1 MTASLIGRVAR
12 GKHGAQDLSLDEAR
26 TVWRSLLADDAD
38 PMQLGAFLIAERMK
52 GETAEELAGFVL
64 AARDYVA
71 GYYQQSPR
79 HGWVDLP
86 CYAGKRRAVPAH
98 VLAAVQLA
106 RQGVPIVVHGVEHI
120 AQRSSAWQCLQA
132 VGVQR
137 AYSVAEAVQVVE
149 SQHIVYCDMA
159 DICPPLMRVYGLRQR
174 LGVRTFANSVAR
186 LLNPLHCAGQLNGVF
201 HTPYVERMVAA
212 NQHLGQVRS
221 MVFMGAEGE
230 PELYTDRQKR
240 LLLQQGNDVT
250 TPVLA
255 DLGCAP
261 YSKEAMAADVIQAQF
276 VALHNGGGNRD
287 VLARVA
293 RSMQALRWAAV
304 GGEWDKE
311 T

>member
-1 MTASLIGRVAR
+1 VIASLIARVAR

-26 TVWRSLLADDAD
+26 TVWRSLLAADAD

-64 AARDYVA
+64 AARDYVS
-71 GYYQQSPR
+71 GYQQQSQR
-79 HGWVDLP
+79 SGWVDLP

-98 VLAAVQLA
+98 LLAAVQLA
-106 RQGVPIVVHGVEHI
+106 RQGVPIVVHGVAHI
-120 AQRSSAWQCLQA
+120 AERSSAWQCLQS

-137 AYSVAEAVQVVE
+137 AYSVAEAAQVVE
-149 SQHIVYCDMA
+149 AQQIVYCDLA
-159 DICPPLMRVYGLRQR
+159 DLCPPMMHIYGLRDR

-201 HTPYVERMVAA
+201 HTPYVERMVAV
-212 NQHLGQVRS
+212 NQHLGQTRS

-230 PELYTDRQKR
+230 PELYADRQKR
-240 LLLQQGNDVT
+240 LLLQQGQDVSAPT
-250 TPVLA
+250 LA

-261 YSKEAMAADVIQAQF
+261 YAKDAVGADVIGAQF
-276 VALHNGGGNRD
+276 IALHNDGGNSD

-293 RSMQALRWAAV
+293 RSAQALRWASV
-304 GGEWDKE
+304 GGEWE
-311 T
+311 

>member
-1 MTASLIGRVAR
+1 MIASLIARVAR

-64 AARDYVA
+64 AAQDYVS
-71 GYYQQSPR
+71 GYHQQSQR
-79 HGWVDLP
+79 NGWVDLP

-98 VLAAVQLA
+98 LLAAVQLA
-106 RQGVPIVVHGVEHI
+106 RQGVPMVVHGVEHI
-120 AQRSSAWQCLQA
+120 AERSSAWQCLQA

-137 AYSVAEAVQVVE
+137 AYSVAEAAEVVE
-149 SQHIVYCDMA
+149 SQRIVYCDLA
-159 DICPPLMRVYGLRQR
+159 DLCPPMMYIYGLRQR

-201 HTPYVERMVAA
+201 HTPYVERMVTA
-212 NQHLGQVRS
+212 NQHLGQARS

-230 PELYTDRQKR
+230 PELYADRQKR
-240 LLLQQGNDVT
+240 LLLQQSDDVSASS
-250 TPVLA
+250 LA

-261 YSKEAMAADVIQAQF
+261 YAKDAMTADVIQAQF
-276 VALHNGGGNRD
+276 IALHNGDGSSDER
-287 VLARVA
+287 ARIT

-304 GGEWDKE
+304 GGEWE
-311 T
+311 

>member
-1 MTASLIGRVAR
+1 MTASLIARVAR

-26 TVWRSLLADDAD
+26 TVWRSLLAADAD

-64 AARDYVA
+64 AARDYID
-71 GYYQQSPR
+71 GYHQQSQR
-79 HGWVDLP
+79 DGWVDLP
-86 CYAGKRRAVPAH
+86 CYAGKRRSVPAH
-98 VLAAVQLA
+98 LLAAVQLA

-120 AQRSSAWQCLQA
+120 AERSSAWQCLQA

-137 AYSVAEAVQVVE
+137 ASSLAEAAQVVAD
-149 SQHIVYCDMA
+149 QHIVYCDLT
-159 DICPPLMRVYGLRQR
+159 DLCPPLMTIYGLRSR

-201 HTPYVERMVAA
+201 HTPYVERLVAA
-212 NQHLGQVRS
+212 NQYLGQQRS

-230 PELYTDRQKR
+230 PELYADRQKR
-240 LLLQQGNDVT
+240 LLLQQDDTVT
-250 TPVLA
+250 APVLA

-261 YSKEAMAADVIQAQF
+261 YSKEAVTADVIQAQF
-276 VALHNGGGNRD
+276 IALQHGDGNDD

-293 RSMQALRWAAV
+293 RSTQALRWASL
-304 GGEWDKE
+304 GGEWE
-311 T
+311 